1 MSPNRWYCQYNGCGR
16 DFGRREH
23 LERHS
28 LNHADGEFT
37 CERCRA
43 HFKRA
48 DLLGEIYFL
57 FPFFFGFFFVW
68 IIYCRVEM
76 GREWGFFLV
85 IFGGLFSMI

>member
-57 FPFFFGFFFVW
+57 FFFFFFFFCSIV
-68 IIYCRVEM
+68 YCGVEM
-76 GREWGFFLV
+76 GREWGFFW
-85 IFGGLFSMI
+85 

>member
-48 DLLGEIYFL
+48 DLLGEIT
-57 FPFFFGFFFVW
+57 FFFSLLFVVLRW
-68 IIYCRVEM
+68 VES
-76 GREWGFFLV
+76 GDS
-85 IFGGLFSMI
+85 FGDIWGLFSL

>member
-57 FPFFFGFFFVW
+57 FFSFV
-68 IIYCRVEM
+68 CGVEI
-76 GREWGFFLV
+76 GREWGF
-85 IFGGLFSMI
+85 SW

>member
-1 MSPNRWYCQYNGCGR
+1 MSPTRWYCQYNGCGR

-48 DLLGEIYFL
+48 DLLGEIT
-57 FPFFFGFFFVW
+57 FFFPLLFVVLRW
-68 IIYCRVEM
+68 VES
-76 GREWGFFLV
+76 GDSFGDIWGLFFL
-85 IFGGLFSMI
+85 